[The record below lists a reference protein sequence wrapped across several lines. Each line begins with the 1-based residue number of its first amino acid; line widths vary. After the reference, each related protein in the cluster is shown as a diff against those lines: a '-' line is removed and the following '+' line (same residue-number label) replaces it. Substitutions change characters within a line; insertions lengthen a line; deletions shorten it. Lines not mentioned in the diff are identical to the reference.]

1 MAKKKVTPKVESP
14 KVDGITSQPDS
25 IKISDY
31 EKKIDQADSLI
42 TKIWSFLK
50 NHWGKLI
57 VLVLIYGGYKFCV
70 LVGEEMDKPKQEIE
84 VVPVDVI
91 GKPYIVREYQE
102 VLKDGSTGTI
112 QVWSDSVETV
122 K

>member
-1 MAKKKVTPKVESP
+1 M
-14 KVDGITSQPDS
+14 
-25 IKISDY
+25 
-31 EKKIDQADSLI
+31 
-42 TKIWSFLK
+42 
-50 NHWGKLI
+50 
-57 VLVLIYGGYKFCV
+57 
-70 LVGEEMDKPKQEIE
+70 EEMDKPKQEIE